1 MKLKTL
7 KDLKQG
13 GKDEFHNQIIEF
25 VNCYELKAEAVKWV
39 KESKKKF
46 GDTSQ
51 CDFWMKR
58 LNITEEDLI

>member
-1 MKLKTL
+1 
-7 KDLKQG
+7 
-13 GKDEFHNQIIEF
+13 
-25 VNCYELKAEAVKWV
+25 VKWV

-51 CDFWMKR
+51 CDFWMEK